1 MKSLEPCVHVGANQ
15 VELADDVVESV
26 VHGVIVVV
34 NQDGVFL
41 GECEIAGV
49 MGRSV
54 TQTVLWVSSTHKPK
68 VFLARPAVD
77 TE

>member
-1 MKSLEPCVHVGANQ
+1 MKSLEPRVHVGANH

-34 NQDGVFL
+34 NQDSVFL
-41 GECEIAGV
+41 GECEIVGG

-54 TQTVLWVSSTHKPK
+54 TQDVLWVSS
-68 VFLARPAVD
+68 L
-77 TE
+77 

>member
-34 NQDGVFL
+34 NQDSVFL
-41 GECEIAGV
+41 GECEIVGD

-54 TQTVLWVSSTHKPK
+54 T
-68 VFLARPAVD
+68 
-77 TE
+77 